1 MKPLSIFHT
10 YALTELFDNFQ
21 TAPSGQWSRWTEW
34 GPCDIHCTMV
44 RERFCAAKDRK
55 KCPGVDKDGIQ
66 TDIKRCDS
74 EECNGRMI

>member
-1 MKPLSIFHT
+1 
-10 YALTELFDNFQ
+10 
-21 TAPSGQWSRWTEW
+21 
-34 GPCDIHCTMV
+34 MV